1 MNPVRVMLFF
11 RPCLLL
17 LLLAA
22 ALWPGRSAFAQLIL
36 VDSAGADVFVLCDGQ
51 SAVPI
56 FVESN
61 DDPAVLRAA
70 GDLAADI
77 ARVTGLKPA
86 LPQNA
91 EGAKNLLIAGTLG
104 RSAVVDGLAAAGK
117 IPAGGIRGAWES
129 YLAQVVENP
138 LSGVDAALV
147 IAGSDRRGTIYG
159 LYQVSEWIGVSPWYW
174 WADVP
179 PKRKSFLALR
189 KGIFQQGPP
198 AVKYRGIFLNDEDWG
213 LRPWA
218 AKTFEPDTGNIGPN
232 TYAKVFELLLR
243 LRANYLWPAM
253 HPGTPAFNSFPTNKE
268 IAGLYGIVMGSSHCE
283 QMLRDNLD
291 EWKPEKNG
299 EYNYV
304 LNREGVLNYWEQ
316 RVRENAGFENV
327 YTLGMRGISDGA
339 MPGGGTP
346 AEKAARLVQ
355 IIQDQRGLLARH
367 VNTNLSIVPQV
378 FCPYKEVLDLYR
390 LAPEIPSD
398 ITLLWPD
405 DNYGYVRQFSN
416 ARERAR
422 PGGAGVYYH
431 VSYWGQPQDYLW
443 LCSTPPALIG
453 EEMSK
458 AFDYGANK
466 VWVLNVGDL
475 KPAEMD
481 IEFFLKLAWNPRSW
495 NASNTDRL
503 MEQQFARDFGPG
515 RAAEISGLF
524 AEYNRLNF
532 QRKPEHMASPGGA
545 IFSSTANGDEAEQRL
560 QSWRA
565 LGARTAALAGQLPP
579 EMQDAFFELLG
590 YPVIGSLLMNEK
602 WLALSRYQTFA
613 KMGRPPD
620 PQLLVQAQS
629 AQNEIARQ
637 TDIYNNRT
645 AGGKWRHIMSDNPRA
660 QAVFALPKTPAPE
673 RPLAPARLGLV
684 LEGADHAVFASPEG
698 AVSTNVLPQFS
709 KLTRRSYFVDVFNAG
724 TAPLLWTAVP
734 GADWILPSQ
743 SAGGQEARVWITID
757 WGRAPAGEDVR
768 GYVRFASSNQAP
780 LAVLLSLFNPA
791 DIAPMRAAEFV
802 EDNHHI
808 VAQAAHASAFLPG
821 LDANWQ
827 TVRGLGYNGSAVSV
841 FPTLAPVRTEA
852 QKILAE
858 SPSLQFKIWV
868 RHPGNWHFIVRALPT
883 FSVET
888 GSPQRYAIGLDDEAP
903 AVVALPVSTSETDRR
918 WQEDVLRNAAF
929 GSSSH
934 AVAGPGLHTLKI
946 WMVDPGIV
954 IDAIAAD
961 DGQSQAPGYLWPP
974 ETRPV
979 QR

>member
-1 MNPVRVMLFF
+1 MLSFHPIF
-11 RPCLLL
+11 LLVL
-17 LLLAA
+17 LPAL
-22 ALWPGRSAFAQLIL
+22 LWPGRSARAQISL
-36 VDSAGADVFVLCDGQ
+36 VDSAGPDAFVLCDGQ
-51 SAVPI
+51 NSMPI
-56 FVESN
+56 FVETN

-70 GDLAADI
+70 GDLAADM
-77 ARVTGLKPA
+77 ARVTGRKPA

-91 EGAKNLLIAGTLG
+91 DGATNLIIAGTLG
-104 RSAVVDGLAAAGK
+104 RSAVIDRLAAAGK
-117 IPAGGIRGAWES
+117 IQAGDIRGGWES
-129 YLAQVVENP
+129 YLVQTVENP
-138 LSGVDAALV
+138 LPGVEAALV

-179 PKRKSFLALR
+179 PKRKDFLALR
-189 KGIFQQGPP
+189 KGIFRQGPP

-218 AKTFEPDTGNIGPN
+218 AKTLEPDTGNIGPN
-232 TYAKVFELLLR
+232 TYARVFELLLR

-253 HPGTPAFNSFPTNKE
+253 HPGTPAFNSFPTNKA

-283 QMLRDNLD
+283 QMLRDNID

-304 LNREGVLNYWEQ
+304 LNRDGVLKYWEE
-316 RVRENAGFENV
+316 RVRENAAFESV

-339 MPGGGTP
+339 MPGGGT
-346 AEKAARLVQ
+346 ASEKAARLQQ
-355 IIQDQRGLLARH
+355 IIQDQRGLLARY
-367 VNTNLSIVPQV
+367 VNTNLDLVPQI

-390 LAPEIPSD
+390 LAPDIPPD

-431 VSYWGQPQDYLW
+431 VSYWGRPQDYLW

-458 AFDYGANK
+458 AFDYGANR

-481 IEFFLKLAWNPRSW
+481 IEFFLKLAWNPHSW
-495 NASNTDRL
+495 NASNTDLL
-503 MEQQFARDFGPG
+503 MEQQFARDFGPEHAG
-515 RAAEISGLF
+515 EISAIF

-532 QRKPEHMASPGGA
+532 QRKPEHTASTGGE
-545 IFSSTANGDEAEQRL
+545 IFSSTANGDEAGQRL

-565 LGARTAALAGQLPP
+565 LGARAAALAGKLPA
-579 EMQDAFFELLG
+579 EMQDACFELVG
-590 YPVIGSLLMNEK
+590 YPVLCSLLMNEK
-602 WLALSRYQTFA
+602 WLALSRYQSFA
-613 KMGRPPD
+613 KMGRPPPLD
-620 PQLLVQAQS
+620 LLARAQS
-629 AQNEIARQ
+629 AQNEIARE

-645 AGGKWRHIMSDNPRA
+645 AGGKWRYIMSDNPRA
-660 QAVFALPKTPAPE
+660 QPVFALPKTPVPE
-673 RPLAPARLGLV
+673 RPFAPAKLGLV
-684 LEGADHAVFASPEG
+684 LEDADHAVLASPEG
-698 AVSTNVLPQFS
+698 AVSTNILPQFN

-724 TAPLLWTAVP
+724 TAPLLWSAVP
-734 GADWILPSQ
+734 SADWILLSQ
-743 SAGGQEARVWITID
+743 SLGGKEARVWITID
-757 WGRAPAGEDVR
+757 WARAPAGDDVR
-768 GYVRFASSNQAP
+768 GFVRFASSNQPP
-780 LAVLLSLFNPA
+780 LAVLISLFNPA
-791 DIAPMRAAEFV
+791 DTAPMLAADFV

-808 VAQAAHASAFLPG
+808 VAQAAHASAFVPG

-827 TVRGLGYNGSAVSV
+827 TIRGLGYNGSAVSV
-841 FPTLAPVRTEA
+841 FPTLVPVRA
-852 QKILAE
+852 GPPKILAE
-858 SPSLQFKIWV
+858 SPSLQFKIWM
-868 RHPGNWHFIVRALPT
+868 RHPGDWRFMVRVLPT

-888 GSPQRYAIGLDDEAP
+888 GSPQRYAIALDNDAP
-903 AVVALPVSTSETDRR
+903 RVVALPVSTSETDRP
-918 WQEDVLRNAAF
+918 WQEDVLRNAAV
-929 GSSSH
+929 GSNSL
-934 AVAGPGLHTLKI
+934 AVAAPGLHTLKI

-954 IDAIAAD
+954 IDSIAAT
-961 DGQSQAPGYLWPP
+961 DGQGQAPGYLWPP

-979 QR
+979 QN